1 MKIVIRIVNVSQIH
15 PSTKIRIAKNMV
27 FNSSTAGF
35 LNTVRRTLSRQVVNY
50 ALDSLNYIIIMGM
63 RWWSKMQKGKQKGP
77 RLDLGIYRQP
87 MRGFM
92 VISQ

>member
-27 FNSSTAGF
+27 QQQHSWF
-35 LNTVRRTLSRQVVNY
+35 NTVRRTLSGQVVNY

-63 RWWSKMQKGKQKGP
+63 RWWSKMQKGKQKGQ

-87 MRGFM
+87 MRGFK